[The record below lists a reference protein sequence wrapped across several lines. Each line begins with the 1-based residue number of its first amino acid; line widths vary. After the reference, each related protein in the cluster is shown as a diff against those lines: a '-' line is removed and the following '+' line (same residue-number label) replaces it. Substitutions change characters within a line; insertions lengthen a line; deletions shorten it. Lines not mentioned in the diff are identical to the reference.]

1 MSNISSYLEEK
12 WLNMLKGTAYT
23 APVAVYCGICNDT
36 ATPDEL
42 EANTQT
48 NEISGYTG
56 DRKAITL
63 GAVSQVGGA
72 GSAGKAT
79 VKNSA
84 AIEFVSMP
92 APGDTPKVKYAI
104 ICDAAT
110 AGNILYWCPLAVQ
123 KGWNEGDTFRIP
135 IDGLVLDLA

>member
-23 APVAVYCGICNDT
+23 APATVYCGICNDT

-48 NEISGYTG
+48 NEITGYTG

-63 GAVSQVGGA
+63 GEVSQVGGA

-79 VKNSA
+79 LKNSA
-84 AIEFVSMP
+84 AIDFVSMP
-92 APGDTPKVKYAI
+92 APDTKKVKYAI
-104 ICDAAT
+104 VCDAAT
-110 AGNILYWCPLAVQ
+110 AGQILYWCPLTVE
-123 KGWNEGDTFRIP
+123 KSWNEGDTFRIP